1 MKTITNYTI
10 HVFALILGIVL
21 SLSVSGQMSR
31 EPGFPGNELHQSH
44 FLVEKSLQ
52 TVYNTG
58 NEAWK
63 PVYKSTQGSF
73 PQKIN
78 HFYWDVTTI
87 WMADYDKVASY
98 NANGAILTEMMV
110 DANTGDTT
118 ERTVYTYDDQGRET
132 QVLNQNWLN
141 GGWENNWRDIYTFD
155 MNDNREVSLYQVW
168 QGGSWVTQS
177 GTKHVYTY
185 NVNNQITE
193 EIVQNWSMNVNN
205 WQNWDRYIYAYD
217 ANGYLFEHIIQW
229 WNDGNQVWNSM
240 AKAIFTMDG
249 IGVVIEMVQ
258 QSWDNPNSVWVNS
271 HKYVDIVWHVWNG
284 YFDES
289 EVESYTDLSWNSG
302 IWENYSRISTTY
314 DAFAGYVQTTQYYS
328 SGNWVNSSRYSL
340 TNDAHGNFIEFTF
353 EYWSNNVWVIDFGN
367 KDLLTYSGNDV
378 IQRISQYYDHI
389 MMVWVNYSKELYS
402 DFMYTQGIASG
413 SSMPAGISLFPNPA
427 GETLNI
433 HLDDYAS
440 EIQSIEIVS
449 MNGQMVYQMQIPAPG
464 QREFQIH
471 VADFRD
477 GVYFVKLRDTSGVKV
492 GKVIVR

>member
-10 HVFALILGIVL
+10 RMFALILGIVFSL
-21 SLSVSGQMSR
+21 SLSGQMTRDLSFS
-31 EPGFPGNELHQSH
+31 GDKIHQPH
-44 FLVEKSLQ
+44 FLVEKSLK
-52 TVYNTG
+52 TDYNAG
-58 NEAWK
+58 NKAWQ

-87 WMADYDKVASY
+87 WMADYDKVVSY
-98 NANGAILTEMMV
+98 TTNGKILTEMMV

-132 QVLNQNWLN
+132 QALNQNWMN
-141 GGWENNWRDIYTFD
+141 GAWENNWRDIYTFD

-177 GTKHVYTY
+177 GSKHVYTY
-185 NVNNQITE
+185 NANNQITE
-193 EIVQNWSMNVNN
+193 EIVQLWSTNFNN
-205 WQNWDRYIYAYD
+205 WNNWDRYFYAYD
-217 ANGYLFEHIIQW
+217 ANGYLYEHIIQW
-229 WNDGNQVWNSM
+229 WNDGSQVWNSV
-240 AKAIFTMDG
+240 AKSIFTLNG
-249 IGVVIEMVQ
+249 TGVITEMLT
-258 QSWDNPNSVWVNS
+258 QSWDNPNSVWVNNY
-271 HKYVDIVWHVWNG
+271 KYVDIVWHVWNG
-284 YFDES
+284 YFDDPEA
-289 EVESYTDLSWNSG
+289 ESYTELSWNSG

-314 DAFAGYVQTTQYYS
+314 DAFGGYVQIRQYYS

-340 TNDAHGNFIEFTF
+340 TNDTHGNFIEFTY

-389 MMVWVNYSKELYS
+389 MMVWINNSKELYS

-413 SSMPAGISLFPNPA
+413 SSMPAGVNLFPNPA

-440 EIQSIEIVS
+440 EIQSIKIVS
-449 MNGQMVYQMQIPAPG
+449 MTGQVVYQLQINAQG
-464 QREFQIH
+464 QKEFQID

-477 GVYFVKLRDTSGVKV
+477 GVYFVKLQNASGIKV
-492 GKVIVR
+492 GKVIVK